1 MIALYQ
7 NIKDRRNE
15 LGLSQGDLARLIGY
29 RDKSMVSR
37 VESGQVDLSQSKI
50 ELFAS
55 ALRTTPAA
63 LMGWNESCD
72 SAAADPLSSDERA
85 LLSDYQKLNELGK
98 EKARIDVAD
107 LTEIPKYTEKERS
120 DSGVMA
126 G

>member
-1 MIALYQ
+1 MTKGSRIRNLRESFDISQVEMAARIGVSKQTLYKYENDIITNIPSDKVEAIA
-7 NIKDRRNE
+7 
-15 LGLSQGDLARLIGY
+15 A
-29 RDKSMVSR
+29 
-37 VESGQVDLSQSKI
+37 
-50 ELFAS
+50 
-55 ALRTTPAA
+55 ALHSTPAFI
-63 LMGWNESCD
+63 MGWNESSD
-72 SAAADPLSSDERA
+72 TAAADPLSSDERA